1 MWQSRG
7 SAGSREL
14 HSVPLDCRATLWL
27 AMTGDVSRRVCM
39 VSMFVGD
46 GSDWIA
52 ASLALFAM
60 ANAFCF
66 LENRLFRTEN
76 PMDLADK

>member
-1 MWQSRG
+1 
-7 SAGSREL
+7 
-14 HSVPLDCRATLWL
+14 
-27 AMTGDVSRRVCM
+27 M
-39 VSMFVGD
+39 VSMIVGD